1 MIPDKFIRGN
11 AEMTEEYRNFCA
23 GAMISLGLF
32 VALTCLALRGAAL
45 NMKNLL
51 LILDKISDRMDAWL
65 HTEPMLPTQATFK
78 ATDTNAV
85 AILLIPQIAEIGKGM
100 TTSIRLP
107 RSISA
112 SNLRI
117 RSPPM
122 TPQFSD
128 RTDLFLAQPAT
139 QQKPNQEV

>member
-85 AILLIPQIAEIGKGM
+85 AILLIPRQGHDNLYPSAQIYK
-100 TTSIRLP
+100 RK
-107 RSISA
+107 
-112 SNLRI
+112 
-117 RSPPM
+117 
-122 TPQFSD
+122 
-128 RTDLFLAQPAT
+128 QPAH
-139 QQKPNQEV
+139 PLSPDDASVLGSH